1 MKKKNGKIS
10 VGENSSQESK
20 TKGQTPSAGKLPGKK
35 KLPPASANVD
45 VNFQTLIEN
54 SPDGIALIT
63 REGNYK
69 YISQTA
75 RRIFGFNSDKDIIT
89 LPYDSTH
96 PDDLP
101 MVVDTLE
108 KVIENPLLVPVI
120 QYRFKNRDGSWH
132 WIEST
137 ISNMLSK
144 PGIESIVFN
153 FHDITIRKNAED
165 ELKNSEIRLRE
176 LIDNVDG
183 LVWAVDRNYC
193 LINSNARY
201 QERNLTYFGR
211 EIEVGENILEM
222 PGVSED
228 LRDEWMGYH
237 ARVMQGEQFSVE
249 RPNSFNVE
257 AQIDEVMFK
266 PIRNLENQIIGMA
279 VVQRDITNR
288 KKSEDTLKSNEEK
301 FRMLLE
307 MATDAFFQGN
317 SKGELIMVNSKST
330 ELTGYSKDELL
341 QMRLSDLF
349 TEREMKRKPLN
360 YSILNRGQML
370 RIERD
375 LKRKDNTLVKIE
387 MHSRAMPDGTYQ
399 SFFRDITERRRSEA
413 ELEKQR
419 RIFEQMFVQSAT
431 STQILDPAGWCL
443 RVNPK
448 LCELFNVL
456 PENIEGRVYNIFR
469 DKEVK
474 KNGIDKILKRVFE
487 NHTVEQWEVFFDIGE
502 AADSQ
507 GIELEQRKK
516 SWFANKAYPVL
527 DEKGKLLNVIIQ
539 HEDISDRKRAEEAL
553 KESEDKFRTL
563 AESAPYAI
571 MIYQDDHWVYTN
583 PEGEKITGYSAEELY
598 QMTYWEVASD
608 DYRKLIKERGKR
620 RQKGKSST
628 PSYEFKIRT
637 KDGQD
642 KWVFLSGSTLLY
654 RGKFA
659 GIISVIDITK
669 RKEAEDAIQRE
680 RVLLRT
686 LIDHLPDTI
695 YFKDNDCR
703 KIVANRADLEF
714 LGIKEEAAALGKTD
728 IELFGENVGRRG
740 FTEDKKVI
748 KTGRPLINSE
758 IEYTDAN
765 GKNRWLLTS
774 KIPLHNEKSKVSG
787 LVGIGHDITERK
799 QAEKIQRVLFQI
811 SNAVLVTNDLEQ
823 LFKIIREQLGTLLD
837 TTNFFIAFYDEET
850 DMLSTPFYKDEK
862 DKLNSWP
869 AAKSATGYVIKHKKS
884 LLVSKDEIE
893 QLNSEGTIEI
903 VGDLCQVW
911 LGVPLLVEN
920 KAIGAIVVQS
930 YYNQDAYTRKDVEML
945 EFVSHQ
951 ISLSIQRKKAEQ
963 DIRDALVKAEE
974 SDRLKTA
981 FLNNMSHEIRTPLNG
996 ILGFTS
1002 LLSDPDN
1009 TEEDK
1014 QYFYRIINQNGEQ
1027 LLSIINDIISIATIE
1042 AGQEK
1047 IREGKVNVSEML
1059 KMLYEQFKLQCA
1071 GKDLTLNYRLSLSP
1085 GQALIRT
1092 DETKLM
1098 QVLANLIG
1106 NAVKFTEA
1114 GMVEFVCNKKGSML
1128 EFCVSD
1134 TGIGIKKGM
1143 HDVIFERFSQANMN
1157 PKKEYGGNGLGL
1169 AISKAYVEL
1178 LGGKIWFESNPGKG
1192 SKFWFTIPHIIFDH
1206 SSDAKKSGNMNIP
1219 IGNGNGKTLLIAEDV
1234 YTNYQLLEAILK
1246 KMNYQIIHVEN
1257 GIEAVNMCKSNPN
1270 IDLVLMDLKMPEMD
1284 GYEATGLIKKL
1295 RPGLPVIAVTAYA
1308 LGGDK
1313 DKALNAG
1320 CDDYI
1325 SKPVKAGA
1333 LVEILYRFLAPE
1345 AGN

>member
-1 MKKKNGKIS
+1 MKKNTGKTSVLGKNNLETGKKD
-10 VGENSSQESK
+10 QK
-20 TKGQTPSAGKLPGKK
+20 LSAGKIPEKK
-35 KLPPASANVD
+35 KIPIASAIGD

-63 REGNYK
+63 QDGSYR
-69 YISQTA
+69 YISPNA
-75 RRIFGFNSDKDIIT
+75 KRIFGYRPDEQLIIP
-89 LPYDSTH
+89 LHESTH
-96 PDDLP
+96 PDDMSL
-101 MVVDTLE
+101 VIETLN
-108 KVIENPLLVPVI
+108 KVTENPLLVPVI
-120 QYRFKNRDGSWH
+120 QYRIKNRDGSWR

-137 ISNMLSK
+137 ISNMLTK
-144 PGIESIVFN
+144 KGIKSIVFN

-165 ELKNSEIRLRE
+165 ELKNSEIRLRG

-183 LVWAVDRNYC
+183 FVWAVDRNYC
-193 LINSNARY
+193 LINCNARY

-222 PGVSED
+222 PGVSSD

-237 ARVMQGEQFSVE
+237 ARVMKGEQFTIE

-257 AQIDEVMFK
+257 SQIDEVMFK
-266 PIRNLENQIIGMA
+266 PIRNLENKIIGMA

-288 KKSEDTLKSNEEK
+288 KRSEDTLKSNEEK

-330 ELTGYSKDELL
+330 ELTGYTKDELL
-341 QMRLSDLF
+341 QMNLSDLF
-349 TEREMKRKPLN
+349 TEVEMKNKPFNYNLLN
-360 YSILNRGQML
+360 LGQML
-370 RIERD
+370 RIERE
-375 LKRKDNTLVKIE
+375 LKRKDNSLVTIE

-431 STQILDPAGWCL
+431 STQILDPEGWCL

-456 PENIEGRVYNIFR
+456 PENIEGRVYNIFK
-469 DKEVK
+469 DKEIK

-507 GIELEQRKK
+507 GIDIEKRKK

-527 DEKGKLLNVIIQ
+527 DEKGNLLNVIIQ

-620 RQKGKSST
+620 RQRGKTST

-637 KDGQD
+637 KEGKD
-642 KWVFLSGSTLLY
+642 KWVFLSGSTLHY

-695 YFKDNDCR
+695 YFKDTDCR
-703 KIVANRADLEF
+703 KIVANRADMEF
-714 LGIKEEAAALGKTD
+714 LGISEEAMALGKTD

-740 FTEDKKVI
+740 YTEDQKVI

-758 IEYTDAN
+758 IEYTDVN
-765 GKNRWLLTS
+765 GKSRWLLTS
-774 KIPLHNEKSKVSG
+774 KIPLQNERSKVSG

-799 QAEKIQRVLFQI
+799 HAEKIQRVLFQI

-837 TTNFFIAFYDEET
+837 TTNFFIAFYNEET
-850 DMLSTPFYKDEK
+850 DMLSTPFFKDEK
-862 DKLNSWP
+862 NELTSWP

-884 LLVSKDEIE
+884 LLVTKDEIE
-893 QLNSEGTIEI
+893 QLNNEGTIEI

-930 YYNQDAYTRKDVEML
+930 YYNKDAYTRRDVEML

-1002 LLSDPDN
+1002 LLNDPDN

-1047 IREGKVNVSEML
+1047 IREGKVKLSEML
-1059 KMLYEQFKLQCA
+1059 KMLYEQFKLQCT
-1071 GKDLTLNYRLSLSP
+1071 GKDLTLNYHISLSP
-1085 GQALIRT
+1085 EQTLIRT

-1114 GMVEFVCNKKGSML
+1114 GMVEFTCKKKGSML
-1128 EFCVSD
+1128 EFCISD

-1206 SSDAKKSGNMNIP
+1206 SSETGKSTKSNVLK
-1219 IGNGNGKTLLIAEDV
+1219 GNGNGKTLLIAEDV
-1234 YTNYQLLEAILK
+1234 YTNFQLLDAILK

-1257 GIEAVNMCKSNPN
+1257 GIEAVNMCRSNLN

-1333 LVEILYRFLAPE
+1333 LVEILYRFLAPK